1 MYYLLMLLLAILDPT
16 AFTFGVM
23 ISLCSLIFVLSLFY
37 VNFRVLIMV
46 ILIVFARFTIN
57 NFLLVDMGQE
67 QLATFAKFDSM
78 FKLADILLGI
88 LLIISILMGVVI
100 GRPLIGESLYQV
112 IRRQWIKRK
121 ATRAI
126 NKAIGK

>member
-88 LLIISILMGVVI
+88 LLIISILMGVII

-112 IRRQWIKRK
+112 IRRQWVERK
-121 ATRAI
+121 ATKAI